1 MYYASLRKYMY
12 CSSLWKHTMT
22 LFGSIL
28 WLFLEAYYASL
39 WKYSMTLFKG
49 ILLLSLEA
57 CYASLWK
64 HILHLFVS
72 ILCISLEAYYAS
84 LWKHNL
90 HLFVSILCISLE
102 AYYAPLFCAYFTS
115 FLHEKCKAFQGSL
128 CKLSMYC
135 ISLMVRN
142 KSELKRRLAEGL
154 TEKALE
160 RTSLLSN
167 RVPVGARCHWGGSV

>member
-1 MYYASLRKYMY
+1 MLLFGSILYVLFLSLEAYYD
-12 CSSLWKHTMT
+12 SLWKH
-22 LFGSIL
+22 IL

-64 HILHLFVS
+64 HI
-72 ILCISLEAYYAS
+72 
-84 LWKHNL
+84 L

-160 RTSLLSN
+160 INSLLSN